1 MEVGSAE
8 GGSVKVS
15 VFEGEGVWAGTTDVT
30 FTVDMHR

>member
-1 MEVGSAE
+1 MGWRVNTMVCE
-8 GGSVKVS
+8 G